1 MSLTQSRGLT
11 DAGRWTAV
19 ATTLVEHLD
28 ALENATGQGTTV
40 PPPHSGAIEAARR
53 FFGFVLDGIRVD
65 QKRGSVGSM
74 PLPARPSQAMAA
86 GISNLSIAVKVMRSE
101 KPSVPTDDL
110 GQVEREIK
118 ALLDSLEH
126 LQAGKPLS
134 MVKLKELATFLREL
148 QRQGEI
154 GRDAKVNAQEQ
165 PPPRASYRSPA
176 L

>member
-19 ATTLVEHLD
+19 ATTLAEHLD
-28 ALENATGQGTTV
+28 ALEKAKEQGATV

-53 FFGFVLDGIRVD
+53 FFGFVLTGIAVD
-65 QKRGSVGSM
+65 QKRGSVA
-74 PLPARPSQAMAA
+74 PVPPARPSQAMAA

-101 KPSVPTDDL
+101 KPNASTDDL
-110 GQVEREIK
+110 EQVEREIK
-118 ALLDSLEH
+118 SLLVTLNH
-126 LQAGKPLS
+126 LQAGKEPLS
-134 MVKLKELATFLREL
+134 IAERKSLAMFLREL

-154 GRDAKVNAQEQ
+154 ERDAKVAAQER
-165 PPPRASYRSPA
+165 PPRAYHGLA

>member
-1 MSLTQSRGLT
+1 MSLTHSRGLT

-28 ALENATGQGTTV
+28 ALENAKEHGATV

-53 FFGFVLDGIRVD
+53 FFHFVLNGIEVD
-65 QKRGSVGSM
+65 QKRGSVGSI

-101 KPSVPTDDL
+101 KPNASTYDL
-110 GQVEREIK
+110 EQVGREIK
-118 ALLDSLEH
+118 SLLGALDH
-126 LQAGKPLS
+126 LQARKPLS
-134 MVKLKELATFLREL
+134 TSEREELTMFLREL
-148 QRQGEI
+148 RRQGEI
-154 GRDAKVNAQEQ
+154 EQDAKVAAQER
-165 PPPRASYRSPA
+165 PPRAYRSLA

>member
-19 ATTLVEHLD
+19 ATTLAEHLD
-28 ALENATGQGTTV
+28 ALEKAKEQGATV

-53 FFGFVLDGIRVD
+53 FFGFVLPGIAVD
-65 QKRGSVGSM
+65 QKRGSVA
-74 PLPARPSQAMAA
+74 PVPPARPSQAMAA

-101 KPSVPTDDL
+101 KPNASTDDL
-110 GQVEREIK
+110 EQVEREIK
-118 ALLDSLEH
+118 SLLGTLEH

-134 MVKLKELATFLREL
+134 MTERKELALFLREL

-154 GRDAKVNAQEQ
+154 ERDAKVAAQER
-165 PPPRASYRSPA
+165 PPRAYSSPA